1 MARLEREQR
10 EEGADVS
17 EEDDALGQS
26 VAAAAERVRQFM
38 MIKEFLTATELG
50 TS

>member
-1 MARLEREQR
+1 MSVSSAKKE
-10 EEGADVS
+10 ADVS
-17 EEDDALGQS
+17 EEDDPLVES
-26 VAAAAERVRQFM
+26 PAAAAERVRQFM